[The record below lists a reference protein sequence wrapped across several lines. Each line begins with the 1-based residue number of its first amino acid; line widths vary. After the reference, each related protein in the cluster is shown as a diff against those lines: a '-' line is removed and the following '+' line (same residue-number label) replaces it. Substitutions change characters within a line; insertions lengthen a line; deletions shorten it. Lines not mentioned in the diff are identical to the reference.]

1 MKEKTT
7 QEVLEMLLSR
17 LNIDESNPLMG
28 MHRSWIEIVGSDI
41 ATHSKIFD
49 IRGKVL
55 VIETDH
61 PTWSSLVLMR
71 KKQILA
77 RLKAQFPELGITQ
90 LQVRSNSNS
99 T

>member
-7 QEVLEMLLSR
+7 QELLEMLLSR
-17 LNIDESNPLMG
+17 LNIDESNPLMS
-28 MHRSWIEIVGSDI
+28 MHRSWMEIVGPDI
-41 ATHSKIFD
+41 AAHAKLFD

-61 PTWSSLVLMR
+61 PTWSSLILMR
-71 KKQILA
+71 KRQIVA
-77 RLKAQFPELGITQ
+77 RLKAQFPELGISQ
-90 LQVRSNSNS
+90 LQVRSKSNS